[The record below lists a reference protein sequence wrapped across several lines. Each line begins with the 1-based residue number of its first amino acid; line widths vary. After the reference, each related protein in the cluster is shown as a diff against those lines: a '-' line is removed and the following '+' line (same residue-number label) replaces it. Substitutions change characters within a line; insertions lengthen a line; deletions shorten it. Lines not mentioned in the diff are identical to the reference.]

1 MLSAIS
7 IILNAIT
14 IIIFVVILG
23 LVLKERK
30 IQETKR
36 DMVCARITEND
47 AESRI
52 SATKEQPMK
61 ETIFNYLSKTRDDL
75 MKYFPQENA
84 TQA

>member
-61 ETIFNYLSKTRDDL
+61 ETIFNYLSETRDDL
-75 MKYFPQENA
+75 MKYFPQENT